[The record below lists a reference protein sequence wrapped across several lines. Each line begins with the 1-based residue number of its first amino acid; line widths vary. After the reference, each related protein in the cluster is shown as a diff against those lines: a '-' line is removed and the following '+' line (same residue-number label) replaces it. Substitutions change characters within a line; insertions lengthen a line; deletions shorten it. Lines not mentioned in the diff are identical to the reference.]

1 MIGSVK
7 PKTMN
12 SVASNVRPFQAPSR
26 LSHLRDIVKACVFH
40 RVRDMR
46 KGADDLQV
54 TVTIAS
60 PLYDLQESYGD
71 ICCLIDEA
79 IADAVAFLPE
89 IPPGDGANEAVI
101 EGAIAGIEMT
111 KRQAIL
117 KAQAEIQ
124 KIQSY
129 IDDQEAELK
138 QLNACILTH
147 LQSSHFKPLPYNGSQ
162 LMGRDNYQ
170 EMG

>member
-1 MIGSVK
+1 MISLVK
-7 PKTMN
+7 TKNMN
-12 SVASNVRPFQAPSR
+12 SGASVRPLQVPSR

-40 RVRDMR
+40 RIRDMR

-60 PLYDLQESYGD
+60 PLHDLQQGYDD
-71 ICCLIDEA
+71 IRCLIDEA

-89 IPPGDGANEAVI
+89 IAPGEGANGAVI
-101 EGAIAGIEMT
+101 EGVIAGIELS

-117 KAQAEIQ
+117 KAESEIQ

-138 QLNACILTH
+138 QLNACVLAH
-147 LQSSHFKPLPYNGSQ
+147 LQNHHFKVPSYNSSRLIGK
-162 LMGRDNYQ
+162 
-170 EMG
+170 E

>member
-1 MIGSVK
+1 
-7 PKTMN
+7 MN
-12 SVASNVRPFQAPSR
+12 SVASVNRPFQAPSR

-54 TVTIAS
+54 AVTIAS
-60 PLYDLQESYGD
+60 PLYDLKETYSD
-71 ICCLIDEA
+71 IYCLIDEA
-79 IADAVAFLPE
+79 IADAIAFLPE
-89 IPPGDGANEAVI
+89 IPSSDASERAVM
-101 EGAIAGIEMT
+101 EGAIAGVELT

-129 IDDQEAELK
+129 IDEQEAEIE
-138 QLNACILTH
+138 QLSTCILE
-147 LQSSHFKPLPYNGSQ
+147 HFQNSYFDTSPCQGSQ
-162 LMGRDNYQ
+162 LLSQ
-170 EMG
+170 

>member
-1 MIGSVK
+1 VVSFVK
-7 PKTMN
+7 PQAVKLPQTAR
-12 SVASNVRPFQAPSR
+12 STVSNMPPLPATNR

-40 RVRDMR
+40 RVRDLR
-46 KGADDLQV
+46 KGTDDLQV

-60 PLYDLQESYGD
+60 PLYDLQENYGD
-71 ICCLIDEA
+71 IRCLIDEA

-89 IPPGDGANEAVI
+89 VTPSDAANGAVI
-101 EGAIAGIEMT
+101 EGAIAGIELI

-129 IDDQEAELK
+129 IDDQEEELK
-138 QLNACILTH
+138 QLNTCVVTH
-147 LQSSHFKPLPYNGSQ
+147 LQNNGF
-162 LMGRDNYQ
+162 RT
-170 EMG
+170 

>member
-1 MIGSVK
+1 MSQMIGFVK
-7 PKTMN
+7 TPAMN
-12 SVASNVRPFQAPSR
+12 SVASGVHPLQALGR

-46 KGADDLQV
+46 KGVDDLQV

-71 ICCLIDEA
+71 IHCLIDEA

-89 IPPGDGANEAVI
+89 ISPGEGANEAVI
-101 EGAIAGIEMT
+101 EGAIAGIELT

-117 KAQAEIQ
+117 KAQSEIR

-138 QLNACILTH
+138 QLNVCIVTH
-147 LQSSHFKPLPYNGSQ
+147 LQNKYRKSPPYKGSR
-162 LMGRDNYQ
+162 LISQ
-170 EMG
+170 E

>member
-1 MIGSVK
+1 MVSLINSQAVTSV
-7 PKTMN
+7 
-12 SVASNVRPFQAPSR
+12 VRNVHPLQVTSR

-71 ICCLIDEA
+71 IRCLIDEA
-79 IADAVAFLPE
+79 IADAIAFLPE
-89 IPPGDGANEAVI
+89 VTPSDATNRAVT
-101 EGAIAGIEMT
+101 EGAIAGIELT
-111 KRQAIL
+111 KRQAVL
-117 KAQAEIQ
+117 KAQAEMR

-138 QLNACILTH
+138 QLNAYITTH
-147 LQSSHFKPLPYNGSQ
+147 LQNNGFKA
-162 LMGRDNYQ
+162 
-170 EMG
+170 

>member
-1 MIGSVK
+1 MISLIKARTVD
-7 PKTMN
+7 
-12 SVASNVRPFQAPSR
+12 SAARNVFPLQAPNR

-60 PLYDLQESYGD
+60 PFYDLQEYYGD
-71 ICCLIDEA
+71 ICCLVDEA

-89 IPPGDGANEAVI
+89 IAPGERANEAVI
-101 EGAIAGIEMT
+101 EGAIAGIELT

-117 KAQAEIQ
+117 KAKLEMQ
-124 KIQSY
+124 KIQLY

-138 QLNACILTH
+138 QLNASVLTY
-147 LQSSHFKPLPYNGSQ
+147 LQNNGSIASPHKNSRIRKGQ
-162 LMGRDNYQ
+162 C
-170 EMG
+170 EEI

>member
-1 MIGSVK
+1 MVGCVK
-7 PKTMN
+7 TQTVN

-60 PLYDLQESYGD
+60 PLYDLQEGYDD
-71 ICCLIDEA
+71 IRCLIDEA

-89 IPPGDGANEAVI
+89 IPPGDGANGAVI
-101 EGAIAGIEMT
+101 EGAIAGIELT

-117 KAQAEIQ
+117 KAQLEIR

-129 IDDQEAELK
+129 IDDQEAEIK
-138 QLNACILTH
+138 QLNGCILTH
-147 LQSSHFKPLPYNGSQ
+147 LQNNYFKAPPYNGSR
-162 LMGRDNYQ
+162 LSGKD
-170 EMG
+170 

>member
-1 MIGSVK
+1 MVSLVK
-7 PKTMN
+7 NQPIN
-12 SVASNVRPFQAPSR
+12 SLASSVRPLQASGR

-46 KGADDLQV
+46 QGVDDLQV

-71 ICCLIDEA
+71 IRCLVDEA

-89 IPPGDGANEAVI
+89 VLPGEGAKGAVI
-101 EGAIAGIEMT
+101 EGAIAGIELT
-111 KRQAIL
+111 KRQAIF
-117 KAQAEIQ
+117 KAQSEIQ

-138 QLNACILTH
+138 QLNACVLAH
-147 LQSSHFKPLPYNGSQ
+147 LQHNYFKAPSYTESRLINK
-162 LMGRDNYQ
+162 
-170 EMG
+170 E